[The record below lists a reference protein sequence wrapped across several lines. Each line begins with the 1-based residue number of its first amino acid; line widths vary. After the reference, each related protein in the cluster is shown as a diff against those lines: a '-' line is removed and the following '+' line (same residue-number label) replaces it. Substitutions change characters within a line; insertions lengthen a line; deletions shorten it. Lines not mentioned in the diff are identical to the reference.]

1 MVNLK
6 WTALAVA
13 AFATLNVFA
22 QAPEVEDVTE
32 GNIED
37 VSYEDMQKYMAG
49 EGKAWSGDSTK
60 SNLPLK
66 VDVNVSFPDAEIF
79 GVKMVNGRP
88 TRALLHIANNEDSDI
103 NVLIAT
109 ASLFTPLDTPGMPD
123 PPQNLRNLTGA
134 KFGMVIPAKSKETLT
149 YAFATVMQPQDLT
162 LQIQT
167 VITRAQQMYTL
178 TIFRENVSIVEA
190 PVSFFDPQIIFLYLF
205 LLAAFGGTCYFI
217 YNTWITTLFPQKKRG
232 GKGGERAQR
241 SSTGKKPV
249 NPAEQVSV
257 VGADGPAVTTGSQG
271 YDESWIPAGHL
282 NRPQARRVGSG
293 RPKSR
298 AA

>member
-1 MVNLK
+1 MPRRGSLGPTV
-6 WTALAVA
+6 AVA
-13 AFATLNVFA
+13 AIELDATRHFLVQLDIDSHILRLCTVHRQNGQSQVDDA
-22 QAPEVEDVTE
+22 RRRCILGTQCLRSSSRGTAISAPDANHLHLTPQLQVEDVTE

-88 TRALLHIANNEDSDI
+88 TRALLHITNNEDSEI

-109 ASLFTPLDTPGMPD
+109 AGLFTPLDTPGMPD

-134 KFGMVIPAKSKETLT
+134 KFGTVIPAKSKETLT

-167 VITRAQQMYTL
+167 VIARAQQMYTL

-190 PVSFFDPQIIFLYLF
+190 PVSFFDPQM
-205 LLAAFGGTCYFI
+205 
-217 YNTWITTLFPQKKRG
+217 
-232 GKGGERAQR
+232 
-241 SSTGKKPV
+241 
-249 NPAEQVSV
+249 
-257 VGADGPAVTTGSQG
+257 
-271 YDESWIPAGHL
+271 
-282 NRPQARRVGSG
+282 
-293 RPKSR
+293 
-298 AA
+298 